1 MTPNSE
7 NAMARFLLAILNQK
21 NLKDVSPS
29 TANALTTTPS
39 YHPGQIDWNQVAADP
54 VLLQPITNGHAARM
68 RFARFRATVN
78 GHEPQKRNRTA
89 DKSRVTKPKK
99 TQQAKRDSLV
109 KSESGVSLSSYAQV
123 RHSPK
128 IKQEHSQHGYLAQF
142 SPAST
147 SSPYLTDNRDDFNP
161 RFLTPCSDD
170 MAQGLSI
177 NPASLEDL
185 RLRNGFGPSM
195 DCPPDFMAQPAH
207 DHITMAQSPFHT
219 FDAAYDLTAYK
230 SAVGDAQS
238 PTALDL
244 TGAASLADCSPEW
257 ADHFNDHHVF

>member
-21 NLKDVSPS
+21 NLKD
-29 TANALTTTPS
+29 
-39 YHPGQIDWNQVAADP
+39 IDWNQVASDP

-68 RFARFRATVN
+68 RFARFRATVT
-78 GHEPQKRNRTA
+78 GHEPQKRTRPA
-89 DKSRVTKPKK
+89 DKSRVTKSKK
-99 TQQAKRDSLV
+99 TQQPKRDSLG
-109 KSESGVSLSSYAQV
+109 KSESGVSLSSYAQI
-123 RHSPK
+123 HPSPT
-128 IKQEHSQHGYLAQF
+128 IKQEQNQHGYLAQF

-195 DCPPDFMAQPAH
+195 DCAPDFMAQPAH
-207 DHITMAQSPFHT
+207 DHITMGQSPFHT

-230 SAVGDAQS
+230 STLGDAQS
-238 PTALDL
+238 PAALDL
-244 TGAASLADCSPEW
+244 HGGPTLADCSPDW
-257 ADHFNDHHVF
+257 ADFNDHSF

>member
-21 NLKDVSPS
+21 NLKD
-29 TANALTTTPS
+29 
-39 YHPGQIDWNQVAADP
+39 IDWNQVAQDP

-78 GHEPQKRNRTA
+78 GHEPTKRNRTA

-99 TQQAKRDSLV
+99 PSQAKRDSLT
-109 KSESGVSLSSYAQV
+109 KSEYGATIASYAQI
-123 RHSPK
+123 RHGASPK
-128 IKQEHSQHGYLAQF
+128 IKQEQNQHGYLAQF

-147 SSPYLTDNRDDFNP
+147 TSPYLTDNRDDLST

-170 MAQGLSI
+170 MAHPLSV

-185 RLRNGFGPSM
+185 RLRNGFGPSV
-195 DCPPDFMAQPAH
+195 DCSPDLLPQVAH
-207 DHITMAQSPFHT
+207 DPLALAQSPFHT
-219 FDAAYDLTAYK
+219 FDAAYDFNSYK
-230 SAVGDAQS
+230 DAGDAQS
-238 PTALDL
+238 PAALDL
-244 TGAASLADCSPEW
+244 TGAASLADFSPNW
-257 ADHFNDHHVF
+257 ADNFHDQVF